1 MAHITEYYVKQAQ
14 TGSGMNY
21 YAGASTQKGAGIGSF
36 LGGLFRNIFPFLKDG
51 ASAVGREALRAGS
64 HILADVATG
73 GVPLK
78 NSVKQHFSEA
88 GKNLVNKMRGRGIK
102 RGRARGRTQS
112 ARGTRTGNTR
122 KKAKVTA
129 RSAVQHIF

>member
-1 MAHITEYYVKQAQ
+1 MAHIAEYYVKQAQ

-21 YAGASTQKGAGIGSF
+21 YAGSSTQKGAGIGSF
-36 LGGLFRNIFPFLKDG
+36 LGGLFRSIFPYLKEG

-64 HILADVATG
+64 HILADAASG
-73 GVPLK
+73 DVPLK

-88 GKNLVNKMRGRGIK
+88 GKNLVNKMRGKGIK
-102 RGRARGRTQS
+102 RGRARGRSQS

-122 KKAKVTA
+122 KRAKVTA
-129 RSAVQHIF
+129 KAAERHIF